1 MECKYEMLIKSNVII
16 IIIYDIYIVDK
27 KILMIKESFCWFN
40 KIFIWNIFNI
50 VYVF

>member
-27 KILMIKESFCWFN
+27 
-40 KIFIWNIFNI
+40 NINDKREFLLI
-50 VYVF
+50 

>member
-27 KILMIKESFCWFN
+27 K
-40 KIFIWNIFNI
+40 NINDKREFLLI
-50 VYVF
+50 